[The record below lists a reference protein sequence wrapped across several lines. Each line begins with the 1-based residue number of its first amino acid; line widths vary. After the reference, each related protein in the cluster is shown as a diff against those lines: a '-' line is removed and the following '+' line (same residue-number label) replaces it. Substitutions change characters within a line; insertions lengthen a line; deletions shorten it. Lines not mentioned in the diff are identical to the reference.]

1 MSDAPEAPLAEEPA
15 GSETS
20 RPWVGLRAGAVCLV
34 SAVIGFSALAATAR
48 FFSNR
53 ADTAAASAK
62 DDADPDRTAEGTDTE
77 RSDESNSASD
87 REPGASAEQFASSI
101 AVGDQLLLEGNAAA
115 AWREYEWAFRHGE
128 LEGRPDVH
136 FRMGL
141 SSEHLGDFDRAL
153 AEYRLA
159 ASSARDHASRISALM
174 GQARIWVGLGKQA
187 EARRL
192 LSDLWLT
199 SGEWDASAT
208 LARECVYALADASF
222 RDCVR
227 GSDPE
232 WSDDGLLLSAWEAGD
247 VTTWLA
253 LSHPGGTVELPVVP
267 PGVHVAQ
274 KSLQE
279 PEGVFLRLNLTRL
292 PLETAIASIC
302 EQSGFEAVWTPTAR
316 QSVLGRTVEP
326 TLRMANL
333 AVCLDLLSAGTG
345 LSWTSTGGR
354 IEFTGGAELSL
365 DELLR
370 RDRLAAARLVTHAI
384 LQYADTKLS
393 PVGYLALG
401 NLTMLDDRPAE
412 AAAYFQQMLRQY
424 PRASVKIEAWFNLA
438 KAQLAAGQRDQALD
452 AFYHVVDSGSGH
464 PVEAAAYVY
473 IGRLVLEGGDARRAS
488 TAFMR
493 ASVLARDRDVRALSV
508 LGLSA
513 AFLLSENPSG
523 ADLVLM
529 EHRTDLEHTRYHNLA
544 AYLGAAARHR
554 AAQQDGLRAREARNL
569 LAALAEVTPADFFG
583 SHGWRLL
590 SSSFDELGL
599 DDRAA
604 ELRADALTQTV
615 RPAFYEEMAFAQAEW
630 LMSRARTSDG
640 SDLLKQMAETGDS
653 EWAGRARVR
662 LYETYV
668 LNGDLQLAIQ
678 HCRERLADCDADAEK
693 RELLRVM
700 GSAYQRAGD
709 PAAAAVCFAGRD
721 PVSPIP
727 GPEEGG
733 SE

>member
-1 MSDAPEAPLAEEPA
+1 MSEGPEAPLADEPA
-15 GSETS
+15 GSGAS
-20 RPWVGLRAGAVCLV
+20 RPWAGLRAAGVCLV

-48 FFSNR
+48 FLSSRTDRAAGATVDAAPSDGTADNR
-53 ADTAAASAK
+53 GAAELNAGPAV
-62 DDADPDRTAEGTDTE
+62 E
-77 RSDESNSASD
+77 
-87 REPGASAEQFASSI
+87 REPGASAEQFAAAI

-153 AEYRLA
+153 SEYRLA
-159 ASSARDHASRISALM
+159 ASAARDDAGRISARM

-192 LSDLWLT
+192 LSELWLT
-199 SGEWDASAT
+199 SGEWDESTA
-208 LARECVYALADASF
+208 LARECIYTLADACV

-227 GSDPE
+227 DSDAA
-232 WSDDGLLLSAWEAGD
+232 WSDRGLLLSAWDAGD

-253 LSHPGGTVELPVVP
+253 LSHPGETVELPAVP

-302 EQSGFEAVWTPTAR
+302 EQAGFEAVWTPTAR
-316 QSVLGRTVEP
+316 QAVLGRTVEP

-333 AVCLDLLSAGTG
+333 GVCLDLLTAGTG
-345 LSWTSTGGR
+345 LSWTSSDGQIQFSGA
-354 IEFTGGAELSL
+354 AELSV
-365 DELLR
+365 DELQR
-370 RDRLAAARLVTHAI
+370 RNRHAAARLVTHAI
-384 LQYADTKLS
+384 LQYADSKLS
-393 PVGYLALG
+393 PIGYLALG

-412 AAAYFQQMLRQY
+412 AAAYYQQLLRQF
-424 PRASVKIEAWFNLA
+424 PRSSVKIEAWFNLA

-464 PVEAAAYVY
+464 PVEAAAYLY
-473 IGRLVLEGGDARRAS
+473 IGRLLLDGEDARRAS

-493 ASVLARDRDVRALSV
+493 ATVLARDRDVRAMSV
-508 LGLSA
+508 LGLSS

-529 EHRTDLEHTRYHNLA
+529 EHRTVLEHTRYHNLA

-569 LAALAEVTPADFFG
+569 LAALAEVSPEDFFG

-604 ELRADALTQTV
+604 ELRADAMQQSA
-615 RPAFYEEMAFAQAEW
+615 RPAFHAEMAFTQAEW
-630 LMSRARTSDG
+630 LMTRARTAEG
-640 SDLLKQMAETGDS
+640 TELLKNLSETADS
-653 EWAGRARVR
+653 EWAARARVR
-662 LYETYV
+662 LYETYI
-668 LNGDLQLAIQ
+668 LSGEPQLAIQ
-678 HCRERLADCDADAEK
+678 HCRERLADSDNDAEK

-700 GSAYQRAGD
+700 GSAYQRAGE

-721 PVSPIP
+721 PLSQIP
-727 GPEEGG
+727 QPDGG
-733 SE
+733 GNE